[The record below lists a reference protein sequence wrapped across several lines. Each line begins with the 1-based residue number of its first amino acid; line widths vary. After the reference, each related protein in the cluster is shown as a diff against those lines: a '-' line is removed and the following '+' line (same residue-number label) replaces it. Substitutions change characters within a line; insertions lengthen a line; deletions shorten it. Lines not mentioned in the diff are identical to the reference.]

1 MGETGHHS
9 NASWCWTMQSPWS
22 TCLTTTGLPDISG
35 FSLWK
40 LKWILFILGLKFGSS
55 WLVIT
60 SELTIAGPCK
70 THGQHVLQQQ
80 GYQKYLRKSHTIHYN
95 LYTNR
100 ICSMKKLK
108 CILSLFWLKCE
119 RNLSSLCW
127 TIQSPWWTCLTT
139 TGFAIWKLKIILFW
153 GG

>member
-1 MGETGHHS
+1 MGETGHHCS
-9 NASWCWTMQSPWS
+9 VSSCWTMQSPWS

-40 LKWILFILGLKFGSS
+40 LKCILFILGLKFGSS

-80 GYQKYLRKSHTIHYN
+80 SYQKYLRKSHTIHYN

-108 CILSLFWLKCE
+108 CILSLFWLKSE
-119 RNLSSLCW
+119 RNWRNWRNISPRLC
-127 TIQSPWWTCLTT
+127 IV
-139 TGFAIWKLKIILFW
+139 KLGALAREGSRRHYRKA
-153 GG
+153 

>member
-1 MGETGHHS
+1 MKKLKCILSLFWLKCES
-9 NASWCWTMQSPWS
+9 NLSSLCWTIQSPWW
-22 TCLTTTGLPDISG
+22 TCLTTTGLPDILG
-35 FSLWK
+35 FSVWK

-95 LYTNR
+95 LYTIGTPSKNKNF
-100 ICSMKKLK
+100 IFSD
-108 CILSLFWLKCE
+108 IEPIAFYPY
-119 RNLSSLCW
+119 
-127 TIQSPWWTCLTT
+127 TH
-139 TGFAIWKLKIILFW
+139 
-153 GG
+153 